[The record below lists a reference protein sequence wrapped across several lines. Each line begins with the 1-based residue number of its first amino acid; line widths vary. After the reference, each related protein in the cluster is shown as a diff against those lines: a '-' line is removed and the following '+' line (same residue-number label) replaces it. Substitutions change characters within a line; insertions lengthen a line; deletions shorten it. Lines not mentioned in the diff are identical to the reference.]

1 LTIGAQGRIIVPWGR
16 NASVWEFATMSRSA
30 ETELSGHDA
39 ELLGRQLFTSLMNLG
54 GYGIEHP
61 ITDRAINET
70 FARLEE
76 AAKAHEGVTL
86 LLDRDRLYLDKHPIG
101 SRFNPQRLVKLMG
114 DLNLES
120 ILFRPNITRDQLT
133 AFLNILA
140 HPKDWPTLDAV
151 RTELSRRQ
159 VDGLKLNYVFYRK
172 ITDDE
177 EIVSSDQAEDFSAEG
192 VAQQDLSPL
201 LADLMSRIHEN
212 PAEAARLVSLAAELG
227 DANAGEDEQLVQ
239 SLTRYIGRLSRK
251 LAAQDNAG
259 CAPPEPARL
268 KEQLQHFQQ
277 ELIESMSLRTVNAR
291 LARTVEERLNKAN
304 LRDEKPAPDHA
315 IPERVMSAS
324 SMAFFLNR
332 EVKCA
337 LRYDTPF
344 ACAMITVDRIVGSDG
359 QSRKPHRSELDQLL
373 PELYRLLFR
382 LLRDLDLIGSLD
394 REHQAVPLILMPM
407 TPHGNAN
414 IVRLR
419 LEEALANARFE
430 LQGQTIQLLPTVT
443 TMGFRAATH
452 KDLRGYMTH
461 LRNSHARAR
470 TA

>member
-1 LTIGAQGRIIVPWGR
+1 
-16 NASVWEFATMSRSA
+16 MSKSS
-30 ETELSGHDA
+30 ETELSGHEA
-39 ELLGRQLFTSLMNLG
+39 ELLGRQLFTSLMNLS
-54 GYGIEHP
+54 GYGTEHP
-61 ITDRAINET
+61 ITRRTINDT
-70 FARLEE
+70 FAKLEE
-76 AAKAHEGVTL
+76 AAKAHDGVTL

-101 SRFNPQRLVKLMG
+101 YRFNPQRLVKLMG

-120 ILFRPNITRDQLT
+120 VLFKPSISRDQLT
-133 AFLNILA
+133 VFLNILA
-140 HPKDWPTLDAV
+140 HPKDWPTLDDV
-151 RTELSRRQ
+151 RTELTRRQ
-159 VDGLKLNYVFYRK
+159 IDGLKLNYVFYRK

-177 EIVSSDQAEDFSAEG
+177 EIVSSDQAEAYSRDEP
-192 VAQQDLSPL
+192 AQRDLSPL

-227 DANAGEDEQLVQ
+227 DSAADEDEQLVQ
-239 SLTRYIGRLSRK
+239 SLSRYIGRLSRK
-251 LAAQDNAG
+251 LAAQANAG
-259 CAPPEPARL
+259 RASPNPAQL
-268 KEQLQHFQQ
+268 KEQLQEFQQ
-277 ELIESMSLRTVNAR
+277 ELIETMSLRTVNAR
-291 LARTVEERLNKAN
+291 LARIVAERLSKAT
-304 LRDEKPAPDHA
+304 LPEEKPTPDQA

-332 EVKCA
+332 EVKCS

-344 ACAMITVDRIVGSDG
+344 ACAMITVDRIVASDG
-359 QSRKPHRSELDQLL
+359 KDPHPRKPHRTEVNQVL

-394 REHQAVPLILMPM
+394 REHQAVPMILMPM

-430 LQGQTIQLLPTVT
+430 LQGQTIQLLPTIT
-443 TMGFRAATH
+443 TLGFRAASH

-461 LRNSHARAR
+461 MRNNHARAR
-470 TA
+470 QANDQ